1 MCKKYRQFHTL
12 FLLLGLEEAL
22 EMKHNLP
29 KMMQKSGPNTRSS
42 ACDTKETVS
51 STLVASTIYTQ
62 FYFSWFYN
70 RCLWSILLYVIG
82 IHVNIRYFC
91 YYSFFKYWY
100 IHTVTVD
107 WF

>member
-1 MCKKYRQFHTL
+1 M
-12 FLLLGLEEAL
+12 
-22 EMKHNLP
+22 
-29 KMMQKSGPNTRSS
+29 
-42 ACDTKETVS
+42 S
-51 STLVASTIYTQ
+51 STLVTSTIYTQ